1 MDVVVVELPTKAK
14 TINKYLGD
22 GYKVLASYGHVRDL
36 PENDGSV
43 LPDEDFKMIYE
54 ALADSKK
61 RVDEIAQAVKGG
73 ARRLILATDPDREG
87 EAISWHLLELLKA
100 SARRSTGVDV
110 ERVVFH
116 EVTKPAVLEAMRHG
130 RALDEHLIDAYQAR
144 RALDY
149 LVGFRLSPVLWRK
162 LPKSGSSA
170 GRVQSVALRLICER
184 EAEIH
189 AFRAQE
195 YWTVEALLETP
206 EGRAFKARL
215 TQLDGKRLDK
225 FALRDEAAARRAV
238 REIQARELAVDAI
251 EKKQV
256 SRNPAP
262 PFSTST
268 LQQEASR
275 KLGFSAD
282 RTMKTAQRLFEG
294 VDIGGETVGLIT
306 YMRTDSVQLS
316 GEALGA
322 ARRLIGQRFGD
333 AYLPEKPRQYK
344 TKTKNAQEAHEA
356 IRPTDLFRIPSELTG
371 QLDDDQRRLYELIW
385 KRTVA
390 SQMAAALLDRVTVDI
405 GSADGVVG
413 LRATGQTVAFDG
425 FLKLYQEGRDDPT
438 GEEDEDGAMLPPLA
452 VSDPLR
458 QREVTPLQHFTEP
471 PPRFSEASLVKKM
484 EELGIGRPSTY
495 ASIISVLQNRSY
507 VRLEQKRFV
516 PEDKGWLVNAFLV
529 EKFGHWVEYG
539 FTAQLEDQLD
549 DVAGGNLFWK
559 DVLREFW
566 GPFAAKLAEV
576 GEQRQREVIDAL
588 DHALGPLLFQAMATA
603 RSTRGSAR
611 AAARAGSGL
620 KLSGFGPFIGCS
632 RYPDCNYTRAFTVG
646 GGEAG
651 AAEAARSD
659 RLLGVDPANAEEVWL
674 KIGRF
679 GPYVQRGSGAEAKRS
694 SLPPGVTPEQV
705 DLPLALQLLD
715 AAARGRDRSRGEEA
729 DHGRDQPLRALRAA
743 REEVRPARARRR
755 RADGRHEPGD
765 RAAQRAGQGPAGG
778 GRRRRRLRELGLHPE
793 DDEPVQLLPGRF
805 GPYVK
810 HGKLNA
816 SLPKGATPDTF
827 TLEQAVQLLAE
838 REAKGGGKPAKGGRG
853 KTSAHGKKAA
863 PAKKPHRRASRGRE
877 PAAGSRCSGSPSACP
892 ARQGRGAEARRPQ
905 AALSGLGPPAPAA
918 AAAHPRRGRPLPG
931 GRGCRAAPQRD
942 AARRWRASAA
952 TGRC

>member
-1 MDVVVVELPTKAK
+1 MDVVVVESPTKAK

-36 PENDGSV
+36 PEANDSV

-54 ALADSKK
+54 ALADRKK
-61 RVDEIAQAVKGG
+61 RVDEIVQAVKGG

-100 SARRSTGVDV
+100 RKVLNGVDV

-116 EVTKPAVLEAMRHG
+116 EVTKPAVTEAMRHG

-225 FALRDEAAARRAV
+225 FALRDETAARRAV

-256 SRNPAP
+256 GRNPAP

-294 VDIGGETVGLIT
+294 IDIGGETVGLIT

-356 IRPTDLFRIPSELTG
+356 IRPTDLFRIPSELKG

-405 GSADGVVG
+405 GSADGFVG
-413 LRATGQTVAFDG
+413 LRATGQTIAFDG

-438 GEEDEDGAMLPPLA
+438 GEEDEDGAMLPPLVVNDA
-452 VSDPLR
+452 LR

-559 DVLREFW
+559 DVLRQFW

-576 GEQRQREVIDAL
+576 GEQRQREIIDAL
-588 DHALGPLLFQAMATA
+588 DHALGPLLFQADGEGEVDP
-603 RSTRGSAR
+603 RLCPRCQEGR
-611 AAARAGSGL
+611 LGL

-651 AAEAARSD
+651 AADAGASD

-674 KIGRF
+674 KVGRF
-679 GPYVQRGSGAEAKRS
+679 GPYIQRGSGAEAKRS

-705 DLPLALQLLD
+705 DFPLALQLLTLPREVGID
-715 AAARGRDRSRGEEA
+715 PEA
-729 DHGRDQPLRALRAA
+729 KKPIMAGINRYGPYVQL
-743 REEVRPARARRR
+743 EKKFVRL
-755 RADGRHEPGD
+755 EPGD
-765 RAAQRAGQGPAGG
+765 DVLTVGMNRAVALLNEPAK
-778 GRRRRRLRELGLHPE
+778 GRRQAAAATPLRELGLHPA
-793 DDEPVQLLPGRF
+793 DNAPVQLLPGRF

-816 SLPKGATPDTF
+816 SLPKGASPDTF
-827 TLEQAVQLLAE
+827 TLEQAVQILAE

-853 KTSAHGKKAA
+853 KTATSGKKPA
-863 PAKKPHRRASRGRE
+863 PAKKSAPPRKPAGASPRRAGD
-877 PAAGSRCSGSPSACP
+877 
-892 ARQGRGAEARRPQ
+892 
-905 AALSGLGPPAPAA
+905 APAA
-918 AAAHPRRGRPLPG
+918 PARARPAKAAAPKP
-931 GRGCRAAPQRD
+931 
-942 AARRWRASAA
+942 AARKRP
-952 TGRC
+952 

>member
-1 MDVVVVELPTKAK
+1 MDVVVVESPTKAK

-22 GYKVLASYGHVRDL
+22 KYRVLASYGHVRDL
-36 PENDGSV
+36 PEQDDSV
-43 LPDEDFKMIYE
+43 LPDEDFKIIYE
-54 ALADSKK
+54 ALQEKKK
-61 RVDEIAQAVKGG
+61 RVDEIVQAVKGG
-73 ARRLILATDPDREG
+73 AKRLILATDPDREG
-87 EAISWHLLELLKA
+87 EAISWHLLELLNQ
-100 SARRSTGVDV
+100 RRALKGVDV

-130 RALDEHLIDAYQAR
+130 RSLDEHLIDAYQAR

-149 LVGFRLSPVLWRK
+149 LVGFRLSPILWRK

-206 EGRAFKARL
+206 QGRSFKAKL

-238 REIQARELAVDAI
+238 REIAARALAVDTV

-294 VDIGGETVGLIT
+294 IDLGGETVGLIT

-322 ARRLIGQRFGD
+322 CRRLIGQRFGE

-344 TKTKNAQEAHEA
+344 TRTKNAQEAHEA
-356 IRPTDLFRIPSELTG
+356 IRPTDLFRVPAELRG

-413 LRATGQTVAFDG
+413 LRASGQTVAFDV
-425 FLKLYQEGRDDPT
+425 FLKLYQEGRDAPVVD
-438 GEEDEDGAMLPPLA
+438 GEDEGEGAILPPLQVGDA
-452 VSDPLR
+452 TRKR
-458 QREVTPLQHFTEP
+458 QIIPLQHFTEP
-471 PPRFSEASLVKKM
+471 PPRYSEASLVKKL

-529 EKFGHWVEYG
+529 EKFGHWVEYD
-539 FTAQLEDQLD
+539 FTAQLENQLD
-549 DVAGGNLFWK
+549 DVAGGSRFWK

-566 GPFAAKLAEV
+566 IPFAARLAEV

-588 DHALGPLLFQAMATA
+588 DHALG
-603 RSTRGSAR
+603 
-611 AAARAGSGL
+611 
-620 KLSGFGPFIGCS
+620 
-632 RYPDCNYTRAFTVG
+632 
-646 GGEAG
+646 
-651 AAEAARSD
+651 
-659 RLLGVDPANAEEVWL
+659 
-674 KIGRF
+674 
-679 GPYVQRGSGAEAKRS
+679 
-694 SLPPGVTPEQV
+694 
-705 DLPLALQLLD
+705 
-715 AAARGRDRSRGEEA
+715 
-729 DHGRDQPLRALRAA
+729 
-743 REEVRPARARRR
+743 
-755 RADGRHEPGD
+755 
-765 RAAQRAGQGPAGG
+765 
-778 GRRRRRLRELGLHPE
+778 
-793 DDEPVQLLPGRF
+793 
-805 GPYVK
+805 
-810 HGKLNA
+810 
-816 SLPKGATPDTF
+816 
-827 TLEQAVQLLAE
+827 
-838 REAKGGGKPAKGGRG
+838 
-853 KTSAHGKKAA
+853 
-863 PAKKPHRRASRGRE
+863 
-877 PAAGSRCSGSPSACP
+877 
-892 ARQGRGAEARRPQ
+892 
-905 AALSGLGPPAPAA
+905 
-918 AAAHPRRGRPLPG
+918 
-931 GRGCRAAPQRD
+931 
-942 AARRWRASAA
+942 
-952 TGRC
+952 

>member
-1 MDVVVVELPTKAK
+1 MDVVVVESPTKAK

-36 PENDGSV
+36 PEKDGSV
-43 LPDEDFKMIYE
+43 LPDDDFRSSTRRLTNK
-54 ALADSKK
+54 KK
-61 RVDEIAQAVKGG
+61 RVDEIARAVKDG
-73 ARRLILATDPDREG
+73 AKRLILATDPDREG
-87 EAISWHLLELLKA
+87 EAISWHLLELLTQKKA
-100 SARRSTGVDV
+100 LKGVDV

-130 RALDEHLIDAYQAR
+130 RSLDEHLIDAYQAR

-206 EGRAFKARL
+206 AGPDVQGQA
-215 TQLDGKRLDK
+215 DP
-225 FALRDEAAARRAV
+225 ARRQAAGQV
-238 REIQARELAVDAI
+238 RACATRRRPAGRCARSRRASSAVDVV

-322 ARRLIGQRFGD
+322 SRRLIGQRFGE
-333 AYLPEKPRQYK
+333 AYLPDKPRQYK

-356 IRPTDLFRIPSELTG
+356 IRPTDLFRIPSELRG
-371 QLDDDQRRLYELIW
+371 HLDDDQRRLYDLIW

-390 SQMAAALLDRVTVDI
+390 SQMAAALLDRVTADI

-438 GEEDEDGAMLPPLA
+438 GDEDEDGAMLPPLA
-452 VSDPLR
+452 VGDPLK
-458 QREVTPLQHFTEP
+458 QRSVTPLQHFTEP
-471 PPRFSEASLVKKM
+471 PPRYSEASLVKKM

-529 EKFGHWVEYG
+529 EKFGHWVEYD

-549 DVAGGNLFWK
+549 DVAGGSRFWK
-559 DVLREFW
+559 DVLRDFW
-566 GPFAAKLAEV
+566 VPFAARLAEV

-588 DHALGPLLFQAMATA
+588 DHALGPLLFTGDGETDP
-603 RSTRGSAR
+603 RLCPRCGEGR
-611 AAARAGSGL
+611 LGL

-632 RYPDCNYTRAFTVG
+632 RYPDCNYTRAFTIG
-646 GGEAG
+646 GSEAGNGEAQ
-651 AAEAARSD
+651 RSD

-679 GPYVQRGSGAEAKRS
+679 GPYVQRGTGAEAKRG
-694 SLPPGVTPEQV
+694 SLPPGM
-705 DLPLALQLLD
+705 LPD
-715 AAARGRDRSRGEEA
+715 ERRPGHGAASCWSCRARS
-729 DHGRDQPLRALRAA
+729 AA
-743 REEVRPARARRR
+743 IPRPA
-755 RADGRHEPGD
+755 
-765 RAAQRAGQGPAGG
+765 
-778 GRRRRRLRELGLHPE
+778 
-793 DDEPVQLLPGRF
+793 
-805 GPYVK
+805 
-810 HGKLNA
+810 
-816 SLPKGATPDTF
+816 
-827 TLEQAVQLLAE
+827 
-838 REAKGGGKPAKGGRG
+838 
-853 KTSAHGKKAA
+853 
-863 PAKKPHRRASRGRE
+863 SR
-877 PAAGSRCSGSPSACP
+877 S
-892 ARQGRGAEARRPQ
+892 
-905 AALSGLGPPAPAA
+905 
-918 AAAHPRRGRPLPG
+918 
-931 GRGCRAAPQRD
+931 
-942 AARRWRASAA
+942 WRASTA
-952 TGRC
+952 TAPSCSSTRSTCGSSPATTC

>member
-1 MDVVVVELPTKAK
+1 MDVVIVESPTKAK

-22 GYKVLASYGHVRDL
+22 GFKVLASFGHVRDL
-36 PENDGSV
+36 PEKDGSV
-43 LPDEDFKMIYE
+43 LPDEDFKIIYE
-54 ALADSKK
+54 ALDEKKK
-61 RVDEIAQAVKGG
+61 RIDEIARAVKDG

-87 EAISWHLLELLKA
+87 EAISWHLLEILTQKKALK
-100 SARRSTGVDV
+100 GVDV

-130 RALDEHLIDAYQAR
+130 RSLDAHLIDAYQAR

-206 EGRAFKARL
+206 EGKSFKARL
-215 TQLDGKRLDK
+215 TQLDGRRLDK

-238 REIQARELAVDAI
+238 REIEARALAVDAV

-322 ARRLIGQRFGD
+322 CRRLIGKRFGD
-333 AYLPEKPRQYK
+333 DYLPESPRQYR

-356 IRPTDLFRIPSELTG
+356 IRPTDVFRVPSELRG

-390 SQMAAALLDRVTVDI
+390 SQMAAALLDRVTADI

-438 GEEDEDGAMLPPLA
+438 GDEDEEGAILPPLA
-452 VSDPLR
+452 VGDPTR
-458 QREVTPLQHFTEP
+458 QRSVTPHQHFTEP
-471 PPRFSEASLVKKM
+471 PPRYSEASLVKKL

-529 EKFGHWVEYG
+529 EKFGHWVEYD
-539 FTAQLEDQLD
+539 FTAQLENQLD
-549 DVAGGNLFWK
+549 DVAGGSRFWK

-566 GPFAAKLAEV
+566 VPFAARLAEV

-588 DHALGPLLFQAMATA
+588 DHALGPLLF
-603 RSTRGSAR
+603 R
-611 AAARAGSGL
+611 AEGDGEVDPRLCPRCAEGRLGL

-632 RYPDCNYTRAFTVG
+632 RYPDCNYTRAFTIG
-646 GGEAG
+646 GKAAEGEAQRG
-651 AAEAARSD
+651 D
-659 RLLGVDPANAEEVWL
+659 RMLGVDPANAEEVWL

-694 SLPPGVTPEQV
+694 SLPPNVTPDAL
-705 DLPLALQLLD
+705 DL
-715 AAARGRDRSRGEEA
+715 ET
-729 DHGRDQPLRALRAA
+729 ALRLLELP
-743 REEVRPARARRR
+743 REVGKDPESGQPVMAGINRYGPFVQLEKKFVRL
-755 RADGRHEPGD
+755 EPGD
-765 RAAQRAGQGPAGG
+765 DVLTVGMNRAIALLREPPKGRRAAAPAAPLRDLGG
-778 GRRRRRLRELGLHPE
+778 HPR
-793 DDEPVQLLPGRF
+793 DNEPVQVLPGRF

-810 HGKLNA
+810 HGKVNA
-816 SLPKGATPDTF
+816 SLPK
-827 TLEQAVQLLAE
+827 TLAPETITLDQAVQLLAD
-838 REAKGGGKPAKGGRG
+838 REARMAEGGGRPARGARAKPAAKPAA
-853 KTSAHGKKAA
+853 KKPAAAKAA
-863 PAKKPHRRASRGRE
+863 PARK
-877 PAAGSRCSGSPSACP
+877 AAPK
-892 ARQGRGAEARRPQ
+892 
-905 AALSGLGPPAPAA
+905 AAPKAA
-918 AAAHPRRGRPLPG
+918 AKR
-931 GRGCRAAPQRD
+931 
-942 AARRWRASAA
+942 S
-952 TGRC
+952 

>member
-1 MDVVVVELPTKAK
+1 MDVVVVESPAKAK

-36 PENDGSV
+36 PEANDSV
-43 LPDEDFKMIYE
+43 VPDEDFKIVYE
-54 ALADSKK
+54 ALADKKK
-61 RVDEIAQAVKGG
+61 RIDDIAQALKGG
-73 ARRLILATDPDREG
+73 AKRLILATDPDREG
-87 EAISWHLLELLKA
+87 EAISWHLLELLKGRKA
-100 SARRSTGVDV
+100 LAGVDV

-130 RALDEHLIDAYQAR
+130 RHLDEHLIDAYQAR

-184 EAEIH
+184 EAEIL
-189 AFRAQE
+189 AFRPQE

-206 EGRAFKARL
+206 EGRTFKARL

-238 REIQARELAVDAI
+238 REIEARALAVDAI

-256 SRNPAP
+256 ARNPAP

-294 VDIGGETVGLIT
+294 IDLGGETVGLIT

-333 AYLPEKPRQYK
+333 DYLPEKPRQYK

-356 IRPTDLFRIPSELTG
+356 IRPTDLFRIPAELRG
-371 QLDDDQRRLYELIW
+371 HLDDDQRRLYELIW

-425 FLKLYQEGRDDPT
+425 FLKLYQEGRDDPAAD
-438 GEEDEDGAMLPPLA
+438 EEEDGAMLPPLNVGDA
-452 VSDPLR
+452 LA
-458 QREVTPLQHFTEP
+458 QRGVTPLQHFTEP

-549 DVAGGNLFWK
+549 DVAGGARFWK
-559 DVLREFW
+559 DVLRDFW
-566 GPFAAKLAEV
+566 QPFAARLAEV
-576 GEQRQREVIDAL
+576 SEQRQREIIDAL
-588 DHALGPLLFQAMATA
+588 DHALGSLLFPSPGDGESDPRLCPRCQEG
-603 RSTRGSAR
+603 RL
-611 AAARAGSGL
+611 GL
-620 KLSGFGPFIGCS
+620 KLSGFGPFVGCS
-632 RYPDCNYTRAFTVG
+632 RYPDCNYTRAFTIG
-646 GGEAG
+646 GDGGEAEPVR
-651 AAEAARSD
+651 AD
-659 RLLGVDPANAEEVWL
+659 RLLGVDPDNAEEVWL

-679 GPYVQRGSGAEAKRS
+679 GPYVQRGSGAEVKRS
-694 SLPPGVTPEQV
+694 SLPPGMVPEALDFETARQ
-705 DLPLALQLLD
+705 LLALPREVGLDPATQRPILAGINRYGPYVQL
-715 AAARGRDRSRGEEA
+715 EKKF
-729 DHGRDQPLRALRAA
+729 
-743 REEVRPARARRR
+743 VRL
-755 RADGRHEPGD
+755 EPGD
-765 RAAQRAGQGPAGG
+765 DVLTIGMNRAIALLSEPAKGRRAAAPTAP
-778 GRRRRRLRELGLHPE
+778 LRELGPHPA
-793 DDEPVQLLPGRF
+793 DGEPVQLLPGRF

-816 SLPKGATPDTF
+816 SLPKGASPETF
-827 TLEQAVQLLAE
+827 TLEQAVQILAD
-838 REAKGGGKPAKGGRG
+838 RAARGGGKPARGARKTATAVSGRG
-853 KTSAHGKKAA
+853 KAAAAKSTDKAPAGRKAAGKKAPSAKAAA
-863 PAKKPHRRASRGRE
+863 PKTASRK
-877 PAAGSRCSGSPSACP
+877 P
-892 ARQGRGAEARRPQ
+892 
-905 AALSGLGPPAPAA
+905 
-918 AAAHPRRGRPLPG
+918 
-931 GRGCRAAPQRD
+931 
-942 AARRWRASAA
+942 
-952 TGRC
+952 T

>member
-1 MDVVVVELPTKAK
+1 MDVVVVESPTKAK
-14 TINKYLGD
+14 AISKYLGD
-22 GYKVLASYGHVRDL
+22 HYRVLPSYGHVRDL
-36 PENDGSV
+36 PEKDGSV
-43 LPDEDFKMIYE
+43 LPDDDFKIVYE
-54 ALADSKK
+54 PLEEKKK
-61 RVDEIAQAVKGG
+61 RIDEIARAVKAG
-73 ARRLILATDPDREG
+73 ATRLILATDPDREG
-87 EAISWHLLELLKA
+87 EAISWHLLELLKQRKA
-100 SARRSTGVDV
+100 LQGINV

-130 RALDEHLIDAYQAR
+130 RSLDEHLIDAYQAR

-189 AFRAQE
+189 AFKAQE

-215 TQLDGKRLDK
+215 SQLDGRRLDK
-225 FALRDEAAARRAV
+225 FALRDEATARRAA
-238 REIQARELAVDAI
+238 REIEARSLAVDAV

-256 SRNPAP
+256 GRNPAP

-294 VDIGGETVGLIT
+294 VDLGGETVGLIT

-322 ARRLIGQRFGD
+322 CRRLIGQRFGE
-333 AYLPEKPRQYK
+333 AYLPEKPRQYR

-356 IRPTDLFRIPSELTG
+356 IRPTDLFRVPSELRG
-371 QLDDDQRRLYELIW
+371 HLDDDQRRLYELIW
-385 KRTVA
+385 RRTVA

-425 FLKLYQEGRDDPT
+425 FLKLYQEGRDDPA
-438 GEEDEDGAMLPPLA
+438 GDEDEETAMLPPLA
-452 VSDPLR
+452 VGNPLK
-458 QREVTPLQHFTEP
+458 QRSVTPLQHFTEP
-471 PPRFSEASLVKKM
+471 PPRYSEASLVKKL

-507 VRLEQKRFV
+507 VRLVQKRFV

-529 EKFGHWVEYG
+529 EKFAHWVEYD
-539 FTAQLEDQLD
+539 FTAQLEDELD
-549 DVAGGNLFWK
+549 DVAGGTRFWK
-559 DVLREFW
+559 DVLRDFW
-566 GPFAAKLAEV
+566 EPFSARLAEV
-576 GEQRQREVIDAL
+576 GEQRQREIIEAL
-588 DHALGPLLFQAMATA
+588 DHALGPLLF
-603 RSTRGSAR
+603 
-611 AAARAGSGL
+611 AGNGEVDPRLCPRCGEGRLGL

-632 RYPDCNYTRAFTVG
+632 RYPDCNYTRAFTIG

-651 AAEAARSD
+651 NGEAETSD
-659 RLLGVDPANAEEVWL
+659 RLLGVDPSDAEEVWL

-679 GPYVQRGSGAEAKRS
+679 GPYVQRGRGAEAKRC
-694 SLPPGVTPEQV
+694 SLPPGMTPDEL
-705 DLPLALQLLD
+705 DLPIALKLLELP
-715 AAARGRDRSRGEEA
+715 REVGRDPETK
-729 DHGRDQPLRALRAA
+729 QPVMAGINRYGPFVQLDKRF
-743 REEVRPARARRR
+743 VRL
-755 RADGRHEPGD
+755 EPGD
-765 RAAQRAGQGPAGG
+765 DVLTVGMNRALALLNEPAKGRRAAAPAAPM
-778 GRRRRRLRELGLHPE
+778 RELGMHPG
-793 DDEPVQLLPGRF
+793 DGEPVQLWPGRF

-816 SLPKGATPDTF
+816 SLPKSVVPEAL
-827 TLEQAVQLLAE
+827 TLDQAVQLLADRAARLAE
-838 REAKGGGKPAKGGRG
+838 GGAQSARGSRGKAAGAAATKSAKPAI
-853 KTSAHGKKAA
+853 KKAA
-863 PAKKPHRRASRGRE
+863 SKAV
-877 PAAGSRCSGSPSACP
+877 
-892 ARQGRGAEARRPQ
+892 ARKR
-905 AALSGLGPPAPAA
+905 S
-918 AAAHPRRGRPLPG
+918 
-931 GRGCRAAPQRD
+931 
-942 AARRWRASAA
+942 
-952 TGRC
+952 

>member
-1 MDVVVVELPTKAK
+1 MDVVIVELPTKAK

-22 GYKVLASYGHVRDL
+22 GYRVLSSYGHVRDL
-36 PENDGSV
+36 PEKDGSV
-43 LPDEDFKMIYE
+43 LPDEDFKIVYE
-54 ALADSKK
+54 ALDDKK
-61 RVDEIAQAVKGG
+61 RRIDEIARAVKDG

-87 EAISWHLLELLKA
+87 EAISWHLLEILTQRRALK
-100 SARRSTGVDV
+100 GVDV
-110 ERVVFH
+110 ERVVFY

-130 RALDEHLIDAYQAR
+130 RSLDEHLIDAYQAR

-189 AFRAQE
+189 AFKAQE

-206 EGRAFKARL
+206 QGRTFKTRL
-215 TQLDGKRLDK
+215 AQLDGKRLDK
-225 FALRDEAAARRAV
+225 FALRDETAARRAV
-238 REIQARELAVDAI
+238 REIEARALAVDVV

-322 ARRLIGQRFGD
+322 SRRLIGQRFGE
-333 AYLPEKPRQYK
+333 AYLPEKPRQYR

-356 IRPTDLFRIPSELTG
+356 IRPTDVFRVPAELRG
-371 QLDDDQRRLYELIW
+371 QLDDDQRRLYDLIW
-385 KRTVA
+385 KRTIA
-390 SQMAAALLDRVTVDI
+390 SQMAAALLDRVTADI

-425 FLKLYQEGRDDPT
+425 FLKLYQEGRDDPA
-438 GEEDEDGAMLPPLA
+438 GDEDEDGAVLPPLS
-452 VSDPLR
+452 VGDPMT
-458 QREVTPLQHFTEP
+458 QRSVTPLQHFTEP
-471 PPRFSEASLVKKM
+471 PPRYSEASLVKKM

-495 ASIISVLQNRSY
+495 ASIVSVLQNRSY

-529 EKFGHWVEYG
+529 EKFGHWVEYD
-539 FTAQLEDQLD
+539 FTAQMENQLD
-549 DVAGGNLFWK
+549 NVADGSRFWK

-566 GPFAAKLAEV
+566 EPFAARLAEV

-588 DHALGPLLFQAMATA
+588 DHALGPLLFIGNGETDP
-603 RSTRGSAR
+603 RLCPRCGEGR
-611 AAARAGSGL
+611 LGL
-620 KLSGFGPFIGCS
+620 KLSGFGPFVGCS
-632 RYPDCNYTRAFTVG
+632 RYPDCNYTRAFTIG
-646 GGEAG
+646 GSEAGNGEAQ
-651 AAEAARSD
+651 RSD

-679 GPYVQRGSGAEAKRS
+679 GPYVQRGTGADAKRG
-694 SLPPGVTPEQV
+694 SLPPNMLPDDL
-705 DLPLALQLLD
+705 DLPIALKLLELP
-715 AAARGRDRSRGEEA
+715 REVGRDPETRRPIMAGINRYGPFVQLEKKY
-729 DHGRDQPLRALRAA
+729 
-743 REEVRPARARRR
+743 VRL
-755 RADGRHEPGD
+755 EPGD
-765 RAAQRAGQGPAGG
+765 DVLTIGMNRAIALLTEPPKGRRAAAPSTP
-778 GRRRRRLRELGLHPE
+778 LRELGRHPK
-793 DDEPVQLLPGRF
+793 DNEPVQLLPGRF

-816 SLPKGATPDTF
+816 SLPKAAKPDTY
-827 TLEQAVQLLAE
+827 TLEQAVQLLAD
-838 REAKGGGKPAKGGRG
+838 REAKLAAGGGRPVRPARG
-853 KTSAHGKKAA
+853 K
-863 PAKKPHRRASRGRE
+863 
-877 PAAGSRCSGSPSACP
+877 
-892 ARQGRGAEARRPQ
+892 
-905 AALSGLGPPAPAA
+905 APAA
-918 AAAHPRRGRPLPG
+918 AKKSAKPAANKP
-931 GRGCRAAPQRD
+931 ATKK
-942 AARRWRASAA
+942 AA
-952 TGRC
+952 TKAAKRS